1 MDMFTFVTMLNPT
14 VVGIFVMMCATA
26 YAFILDV
33 EAKLDAKKQAQAQAQ
48 QQDADNLE
56 ELKKDADDLAELKKV
71 VAQEKKKQHKIQ
83 EVVYQLLGGL
93 FNQETQSK
101 VLNHHVNLLMDNEP
115 TGNCKID
122 ENIMPT
128 TQQGDE
134 NTKDIAILS
143 HMVSDLQMKEKEN
156 GKTIQK
162 QQDQIDRMEG
172 SISRVLMGLYDSKTQ
187 VPVLRHEMELLFG
200 QPFTRKNGFAGMEDE
215 CDVDPTTQQGFRLE
229 KRIAALESRVRE

>member
-1 MDMFTFVTMLNPT
+1 MFTFVTMLNPT
-14 VVGIFVMMCATA
+14 VVGIFVMMFAIA
-26 YAFILDV
+26 YTFILDV
-33 EAKLDAKKQAQAQAQ
+33 EAKLDAKKQAQAQ

-71 VAQEKKKQHKIQ
+71 VAQEKKKQRKIQ

-101 VLNHHVNLLMDNEP
+101 VLKHHVNLLMDNEP
-115 TGNCKID
+115 NGNCKID

-134 NTKDIAILS
+134 NTKDIEILS

-156 GKTIQK
+156 AKTIQK
-162 QQDQIDRMEG
+162 QQDQIDRIEG
-172 SISRVLMGLYDSKTQ
+172 SLSRVLSGLYDNKTQ
-187 VPVLRHEMELLFG
+187 VPVLRNEMDLLFG
-200 QPFTRKNGFAGMEDE
+200 QPFTRKNGFAGMDDE